1 MKKLK
6 SILTASLLLFVAPS
20 WATENNV
27 EQAQGSESAKLMNEK
42 EINSG
47 EFQSDPNF
55 LLKNG
60 IFVEKLIKGNIKK
73 IHKLAYGDEI
83 LLKNNTRITILYPI
97 LLGNKIPI
105 SKIRIKEKY
114 YLFINPSVSKLIQE
128 TSSAQI
134 VVKDSNL
141 IEECKEC
148 VDYLTKGK

>member
-6 SILTASLLLFVAPS
+6 SILTASLLLIAPS
-20 WATENNV
+20 WAMENNV

-105 SKIRIKEKY
+105 SKIRIKE
-114 YLFINPSVSKLIQE
+114 
-128 TSSAQI
+128 T
-134 VVKDSNL
+134 
-141 IEECKEC
+141 
-148 VDYLTKGK
+148 